1 MSQHVHAALR
11 RRSARAALALAGA
24 AAVATGGV
32 LVAGT
37 GVASA
42 SSGWAAVAQCES
54 GGDAHYNDG
63 QFYGLYNF
71 DRATWQALGYSGTA
85 DQYSASVQTEAAER
99 LYAQRG
105 AQPWPV
111 CGKYLSGGAGNVSSG
126 ASTSSSVSSSALPE
140 NRAGLLG
147 AWLVQ
152 QRRSDVRHVQVALR
166 QRGYHLVIDGQ
177 YGPQTAA
184 VVKRFQDRTG
194 LVVDGVFGPQTK
206 SRLLH

>member
-11 RRSARAALALAGA
+11 RASARAAIAFVGA
-24 AAVATGGV
+24 ATVATGGA

-54 GGDAHYNDG
+54 GGDASYNDG

-71 DRATWQALGYSGTA
+71 DRATWQGLGYSGTA
-85 DQYSASVQTEAAER
+85 DQYSAATQTAAAER

-105 AQPWPV
+105 SAPWPV
-111 CGKYLSGGAGNVSSG
+111 CGRYLSGGADSVSS
-126 ASTSSSVSSSALPE
+126 ASTSSSRSVTASRS
-140 NRAGLLG
+140 GLLG
-147 AWLVQ
+147 TWLERQ
-152 QRRSDVRHVQVALR
+152 QRSDVRHVQIELR
-166 QRGYHLVIDGQ
+166 GRGYHLVIDGQ
-177 YGPQTAA
+177 YGPRTAA

-194 LVVDGVFGPQTK
+194 LQVDGVFGPRTK
-206 SRLLH
+206 SRLFR